1 MRFLL
6 LFVSLVSASGLCAQS
21 TVKGSVVTADG
32 EPAVYATVSLY
43 DSATNE
49 VIKAVSTD
57 LAGSFELTTEVS
69 AFGLSVSYLGFAE
82 RRILDLTPS
91 NGLIDLGRIELHK
104 DTKLLD
110 EVVVKGEKSSV
121 EFKLDKRVFNV
132 GKDLNARGGNALNV
146 LENVPSVQVDVEGNV
161 SLRGTENVR
170 ILING
175 RPNGLVGDNG
185 KGLRALTADLID
197 KIEVI
202 TNPSARYEAE
212 GTGGVINI
220 VLKKKRS
227 QGLNGS
233 FNVIAGLPESYGGA
247 VNLNYRSGN
256 LNWFTNYGLNYRN
269 RIGQRGV
276 VQDLF
281 IVEGV
286 KRSDQTGRLDRSGL
300 NHNFRLGVD
309 Y

>member
-146 LENVPSVQVDVEGNV
+146 LENVPSVQVDVEGHV

-227 QGLNGS
+227 QGLN
-233 FNVIAGLPESYGGA
+233 
-247 VNLNYRSGN
+247 
-256 LNWFTNYGLNYRN
+256 
-269 RIGQRGV
+269 
-276 VQDLF
+276 
-281 IVEGV
+281 
-286 KRSDQTGRLDRSGL
+286 
-300 NHNFRLGVD
+300 
-309 Y
+309 